1 MSEISTEGKGKGKKG
16 KPKKVST
23 RIDFTPM
30 VDLGF
35 LLITFFMLTTT
46 MIKPQ
51 TMELAMPSK
60 KKVPLKEQ
68 NEVKAS
74 RAITIVLGKDNKIF
88 YWIGMHDPNTKTDPT
103 VTQTDYSPAGIRQF
117 LEERNLTVMN
127 KVDELRKEK
136 EKTNMADSVFNRRR
150 QDAMKDK
157 SAPII
162 IIKALDDANYKN
174 LVDILDEMAISNIG
188 TYALVDIN
196 PDDLDL
202 LSKAKM
208 I

>member
-1 MSEISTEGKGKGKKG
+1 MAEISTDNKGKAKKG
-16 KPKKVST
+16 KPKKIST

-60 KKVPLKEQ
+60 DKVKPQEQ

-88 YWIGMHDPNTKTDPT
+88 YWTGMHDEKSNVDPV
-103 VTQTDYSPAGIRQF
+103 VTTTDYNADGIRKF
-117 LEERNLTVMN
+117 LLERNLSVVN
-127 KVDELRKEK
+127 KVEELKTEK
-136 EKTNMADSVFNRRR
+136 EKDNMPDSVFNR
-150 QDAMKDK
+150 QKLDLMKDK

-162 IIKALDDANYKN
+162 LIKATDDATYKN
-174 LVDILDEMAISNIG
+174 LIDIFDEMAICSIG
-188 TYALVDIN
+188 TYALVDLG
-196 PDDLDL
+196 PGDRDL
-202 LSKAKM
+202 LKNY
-208 I
+208 IQ